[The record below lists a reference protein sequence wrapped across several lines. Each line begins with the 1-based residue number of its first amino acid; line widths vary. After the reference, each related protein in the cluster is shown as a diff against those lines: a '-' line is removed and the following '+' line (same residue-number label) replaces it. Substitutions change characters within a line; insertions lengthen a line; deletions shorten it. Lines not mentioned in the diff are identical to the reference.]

1 MIIDIKKSPVIFI
14 LKIVL
19 SFILDTDLP
28 NVYHIDDITSSV
40 LRAEVSGKVKIHF
53 TNLQSRFK

>member
-40 LRAEVSGKVKIHF
+40 LRVEVSGKVKIHF